1 MSYQEDIYN
10 AIISDSAV
18 AALVGA
24 RVYPDVAPGSA
35 AAPFIVWNVI
45 SSDGTTTLDGQ
56 RSIMHPLLQFDCWA
70 TSRLAAVNLAAKL
83 RAALE
88 GFTLPGLSE
97 CWLSFSNES
106 AQRDQETGLFAETLE
121 FRASCKTNS

>member
-1 MSYQEDIYN
+1 
-10 AIISDSAV
+10 
-18 AALVGA
+18 
-24 RVYPDVAPGSA
+24 VAPGSA

-45 SSDGTTTLDGQ
+45 SSDGTTTHDGQ
-56 RSIMHPLLQFDCWA
+56 RSIIHPLLQFDCWA

-88 GFTLPGLSE
+88 GYTLPGLSE

-106 AQRDQETGLFAETLE
+106 SQRDQETNLFAETLE
-121 FRASCKTNS
+121 FRASCKINT